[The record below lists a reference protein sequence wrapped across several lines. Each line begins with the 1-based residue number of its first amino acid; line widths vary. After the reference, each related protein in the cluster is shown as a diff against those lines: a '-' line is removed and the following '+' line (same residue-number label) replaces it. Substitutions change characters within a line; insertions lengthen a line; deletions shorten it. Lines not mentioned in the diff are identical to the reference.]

1 LKEILAKLGLLNE
14 AMEIDR
20 FKLMKLIK
28 DWKLDESK
36 LEWWA
41 EKNISISFRGGKL

>member
-1 LKEILAKLGLLNE
+1 
-14 AMEIDR
+14 MEIDR

-28 DWKLDESK
+28 EGKLDESK
-36 LEWWA
+36 LEGGA